1 MFSNEFGKKRIKNHL
16 KKFVEH
22 PGFQNFILSVI
33 IINSLLL
40 GIMTYPAVMEKSGN
54 ILELISNICVG
65 IFTVDFA
72 LRLFVYGRKFFKNG
86 WNNFDFIIVL
96 ISLVPTAGTFS
107 SLRVF
112 RILRALRALRLI
124 THLEKLRVIVQA
136 IIDSIPNV
144 AWASGLLLIIFYIFS
159 IIGTTLFSAAFPDWF
174 GSLGKSMYTLFQV
187 MTLES
192 WSMGIARPV
201 IAQFAFAWIYFVSFI
216 LVSSFIVMNV
226 IVGVVVNA
234 ISEISA
240 VIKKEKDIN
249 KLTFAKQDLK
259 TEFIKLQQQVDVVSK
274 LLEAN
279 EQNKACRK

>member
-22 PGFQNFILSVI
+22 SGFQNFILSVI

-65 IFTVDFA
+65 IFTVEIA

-240 VIKKEKDIN
+240 DIKKEKEIN